1 MLLPARDAAAT
12 LPRAVASIRAQ
23 TFSDWELVV
32 VDDGSADGTAELLAA
47 VAGAEPRLRVL
58 RRPREGLVAALN
70 AGLAAARGELIAR
83 MDADDEALPER
94 LAAQVA
100 WLDGPAGRECGLVSC
115 LVEHV
120 GDAAAQAGY
129 ARHVAWLNDLL
140 TPEAMALR
148 RFVDAPVAHPS
159 VLFRRELVARHGG
172 YRAGDF
178 PEDHELWLRWMDA
191 GVAFGKV
198 PRVLLRWHDPPGR
211 LSRSDSRY
219 APEAFFRLKAEWIAR
234 WLRARPAL
242 AARPLL
248 VWGAGR
254 PTRLRA
260 AALTAHGLRIAAYV
274 DVDPAKVTPAL
285 GGSGPAVLAPAAL
298 PPAGEAF
305 VLAYVSSPGARDL
318 IAADLMARGWVEGR
332 DFLLCA

>member
-1 MLLPARDAAAT
+1 MLLPARDAVAT
-12 LPRAVASIRAQ
+12 LGRAVASIRAQ
-23 TFSDWELVV
+23 TFPDWELLV
-32 VDDGSADGTAELLAA
+32 VDDGSVDGTAELLAGLA
-47 VAGAEPRLRVL
+47 AAEPRLRVL

-70 AGLAAARGELIAR
+70 AGLVAARGELIAR
-83 MDADDEALPER
+83 MDADDEALPAR
-94 LAAQVA
+94 LAEQVA
-100 WLDGPAGRECGLVSC
+100 WLDAPEGRPCGLVSC
-115 LVEHV
+115 LVEHA

-129 ARHVAWLNDLL
+129 ARHVAWLNGLL
-140 TPEAMALR
+140 TPESMALR

-211 LSRSDSRY
+211 LSRCDARY

-234 WLRARPAL
+234 WIRARPAL

-260 AALTAHGLRIAAYV
+260 AALTAHGLRLAGYV

-285 GGSGPAVLAPAAL
+285 GGSGPPVLAPSAL
-298 PPAGEAF
+298 PPPGQAF

-318 IAADLMARGWVEGR
+318 IAADLAGRGWTEGG

>member
-1 MLLPARDAAAT
+1 MLLPVRDAAAT
-12 LPRAVASIRAQ
+12 IVRAVASIRAQ
-23 TFSDWELVV
+23 TFPDWELVAI
-32 VDDGSADGTAELLAA
+32 DDGSVDGTTELLAGLA
-47 VAGAEPRLRVL
+47 AIEPRLRLL

-83 MDADDEALPER
+83 MDADDEALPAR
-94 LAAQVA
+94 LAEQVA
-100 WLDGPAGRECGLVSC
+100 WLDGAEGRACGVVSC

-120 GDAAAQAGY
+120 GDATAQAGY
-129 ARHVAWLNDLL
+129 ARHVAWLNGLI
-140 TPEAMALR
+140 TPEAIALR

-159 VLFRRELVARHGG
+159 VLFRHELVARHGG
-172 YRAGDF
+172 YREGDF

-198 PRVLLRWHDPPGR
+198 PRVLLRWYDPPGR
-211 LSRSDSRY
+211 LSRSDARY
-219 APEAFFRLKAEWIAR
+219 VPEAFFRLKAEWIAR

-260 AALTAHGLRIAAYV
+260 AALADHGLRLAAYV

-285 GGSGPAVLAPAAL
+285 GGSGLPVLAPSAL
-298 PPAGEAF
+298 PPPGEGF

-318 IAADLMARGWVEGR
+318 IAANLTERGWIEGR

>member
-12 LPRAVASIRAQ
+12 LARAIASIRAQ
-23 TFSDWELVV
+23 TFPDWELLV
-32 VDDGSADGTAELLAA
+32 VDDGSADGSVELL
-47 VAGAEPRLRVL
+47 GALARVEPRLRVL
-58 RRPREGLVAALN
+58 RRPREGLVSALN

-83 MDADDEALPER
+83 MDADDEALPDR
-94 LAAQVA
+94 LAEQVA
-100 WLDGPAGRECGLVSC
+100 WLDGPAGRACGLVSC
-115 LVEHV
+115 LVEHA

-198 PRVLLRWHDPPGR
+198 PRVLLRWHDLPGR
-211 LSRSDSRY
+211 LSRRDARY

-234 WLRARPAL
+234 WLRARPVL
-242 AARPLL
+242 AALPLL

-260 AALTAHGLRIAAYV
+260 AALAAHGLRVTAYI
-274 DVDPAKVTPAL
+274 DVDPAKITPAL
-285 GGSGPAVLAPAAL
+285 GGSGPPVLAPTAL
-298 PPAGEAF
+298 PPPREAF

-318 IAADLMARGWVEGR
+318 IAADLTALGWTEGR

>member
-12 LPRAVASIRAQ
+12 LGRAVASILNQ
-23 TFSDWELVV
+23 KFPDWELLV
-32 VDDGSADGTAELLAA
+32 VDDGSVDATAGLLAPLA
-47 VAGAEPRLRVL
+47 REESRLRVL

-70 AGLAAARGELIAR
+70 AGLAVARGELVAR

-100 WLDGPAGRECGLVSC
+100 WLDGPEGRAHGVVSC
-115 LVEHV
+115 LVEHA

-129 ARHVAWLNDLL
+129 ARHVAWLNGLL
-140 TPEAMALR
+140 TPELMALR

-159 VLFRRELVARHGG
+159 VVFRRDLLGRHGG

-178 PEDHELWLRWMDA
+178 PEDYELWLRWMDA
-191 GVAFGKV
+191 GVAFGKL
-198 PRVLLRWHDPPGR
+198 PRVLLRWHDRPGR
-211 LSRSDSRY
+211 LSRTDARY
-219 APEAFFRLKAEWIAR
+219 APEAFFRLKARWIAR
-234 WLRARPAL
+234 WLQARPDL

-260 AALTAHGLRIAAYV
+260 AVLASHGLRVAGYV

-285 GGSGPAVLAPAAL
+285 GGRGPPVWAPSAL
-298 PPAGEAF
+298 PRPGEAF
-305 VLAYVSSPGARDL
+305 VLAYVSSPGAREL
-318 IAADLMARGWVEGR
+318 IAADLAARGWVEGR

>member
-1 MLLPARDAAAT
+1 VLLPARDAAAT
-12 LPRAVASIRAQ
+12 LARAVASIRAQ
-23 TFSDWELVV
+23 TFADWELLA
-32 VDDGSADGTAELLAA
+32 VDDGSADATASVLATLA
-47 VAGAEPRLRVL
+47 REEPRLRIL
-58 RRPREGLVAALN
+58 ARPREGLVAALN
-70 AGLAAARGELIAR
+70 AGLAAARGGLIAR

-115 LVEHV
+115 LVEHA

-129 ARHVAWLNDLL
+129 ARHVAWLNGLL

-211 LSRSDSRY
+211 LSRSDPRY

-285 GGSGPAVLAPAAL
+285 GGSGPPVLAPGAL

-305 VLAYVSSPGARDL
+305 VLAYVSSPGAREL
-318 IAADLMARGWVEGR
+318 IAADLTARGWVEGS

>member
-12 LPRAVASIRAQ
+12 LARAIASIRAQ
-23 TFSDWELVV
+23 TFPDWELLV
-32 VDDGSADGTAELLAA
+32 VDDGSVDGSVELL
-47 VAGAEPRLRVL
+47 GALARVERRLRVL
-58 RRPREGLVAALN
+58 RRPREGLVPALN

-94 LAAQVA
+94 LAAQLE
-100 WLDGPAGRECGLVSC
+100 WLDGPSGRECGLVSC

-129 ARHVAWLNDLL
+129 ARHVAWLNGLL
-140 TPEAMALR
+140 TPEAMALG

-159 VLFRRELVARHGG
+159 VVFRRELVARHGG

-211 LSRSDSRY
+211 LSRSDTRY
-219 APEAFFRLKAEWIAR
+219 APGAFFRLKAEWIAR
-234 WLRARPAL
+234 WLRARPTV

-260 AALTAHGLRIAAYV
+260 AALTDHGVRIAAYV

-285 GGSGPAVLAPAAL
+285 GGSGLPVLAPAAL
-298 PPAGEAF
+298 PAPGEAF

-318 IAADLMARGWVEGR
+318 IAADLAGRGWREGS

>member
-1 MLLPARDAAAT
+1 VLLPAQDAAAT
-12 LPRAVASIRAQ
+12 LARAIASIRAQ
-23 TFSDWELVV
+23 TFPDWELLV
-32 VDDGSADGTAELLAA
+32 VDDGSADGSVELL
-47 VAGAEPRLRVL
+47 GALARVEPRLRVL
-58 RRPREGLVAALN
+58 RRPREGLVSALN
-70 AGLAAARGELIAR
+70 AGLAATRGELIAR
-83 MDADDEALPER
+83 MDADDEALPDR
-94 LAAQVA
+94 LAQQVA
-100 WLDGPAGRECGLVSC
+100 WLDGPAGRAFGLVSC
-115 LVEHV
+115 LVEHA

-129 ARHVAWLNDLL
+129 ARHVAWLNGLL

-198 PRVLLRWHDPPGR
+198 RRVLLRWHDPPGR
-211 LSRSDSRY
+211 LSRSDARY

-285 GGSGPAVLAPAAL
+285 GGSGLPVLAPAAL
-298 PPAGEAF
+298 PAPGKAF

-318 IAADLMARGWVEGR
+318 IAAELTARGWVEGH